1 MSVWSPAPASELSPN
16 TSPASTKGGSLG
28 GDEPQDGG
36 ERITKATSSLQ
47 PMLPPLRIASGA
59 SELGSNAIST
69 IENPAPTTTTLPTVF
84 TTPSLP
90 GAGGGLISQLLGL
103 GSQVDAYHSSASS
116 AATTA
121 ATAGRETTKVD
132 IVSGKTGGVES
143 GSGLGEVV
151 KKGMATFS
159 VQEGG
164 TRERGRMRWSSWVE
178 VVVVWGVW
186 SLMCW

>member
-1 MSVWSPAPASELSPN
+1 MSVWSPAPASEFSPN
-16 TSPASTKGGSLG
+16 PSPAASTKEVSLG
-28 GDEPQDGG
+28 GDGPPDGS

-47 PMLPPLRIASGA
+47 PMLPPLRITSDA
-59 SELGSNAIST
+59 SELGSNTITS

-90 GAGGGLISQLLGL
+90 GAGGDLISQLLGL
-103 GSQVDAYHSSASS
+103 GSQVDAYHSSATS
-116 AATTA
+116 AATT
-121 ATAGRETTKVD
+121 ATAGRETTKGDV
-132 IVSGKTGGVES
+132 VSGKTGGVES

-164 TRERGRMRWSSWVE
+164 AKERAGRGWSPWIE
-178 VVVVWGVW
+178 VVVWWAVWV
-186 SLMCW
+186 LMCW